1 MSEITNEQIYKL
13 LLTMQADLVDVKER
27 VDGIDKRLD
36 RLETKVDTI
45 QNHVAEIDERVTQT
59 EKVKNIFR
67 PEVFE
72 A

>member
-36 RLETKVDTI
+36 RLETKKEYI
-45 QNHVAEIDERVTQT
+45 QA
-59 EKVKNIFR
+59 
-67 PEVFE
+67 
-72 A
+72 